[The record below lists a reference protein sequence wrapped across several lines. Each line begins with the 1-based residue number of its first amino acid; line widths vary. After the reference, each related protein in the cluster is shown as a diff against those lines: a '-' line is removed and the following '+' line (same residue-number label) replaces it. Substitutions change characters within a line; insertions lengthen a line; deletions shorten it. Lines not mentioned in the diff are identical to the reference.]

1 MSLREISSQNTRGCV
16 SVPRAIGRLCALGLL
31 STCLGAGSFALKA
44 RQPPARQSA
53 SPVTTLTPLAQEIE
67 KQRARLAS
75 DSVEERR
82 DAVARL
88 GRLGRPEGSRAASSA
103 LGDRSPIV
111 RATAARAV
119 LALPPDEAVALL
131 VPLLHDHAEF
141 VRREGAYALGET
153 HSPTAVPAL
162 LDTLEHDKSAG
173 ARGAA
178 VVALE
183 QIKDLRAVPALM
195 QVLSRQA
202 AGANP
207 FRRIKRSKATG
218 NEFVRREAA
227 RALGQIGDH
236 RAVPALVAVLSD
248 ERTDTDVRREA
259 AQALGTIGDRAA
271 IPALRAALTA
281 QDPYLSRIAYEALRK
296 IDPAEAAKPT

>member
-1 MSLREISSQNTRGCV
+1 MSLREISSRNARDCV
-16 SVPRAIGRLCALGLL
+16 SVRAIARLCALGLL
-31 STCLGAGSFALKA
+31 SMCLGAGSFAPEA

-53 SPVTTLTPLAQEIE
+53 SAVSTLTPLAQEIE

-88 GRLGRPEGSRAASSA
+88 GRMGRPDSSRAASSA
-103 LGDRSPIV
+103 LQDRSPIV

-119 LALPPDEAVALL
+119 LALPPDEAAALL
-131 VPLLHDHAEF
+131 VPLLRDRAEF

-153 HSPTAVPAL
+153 RSRTATRAL
-162 LDTLEHDKSAG
+162 LDTLEHDRSAG

-178 VVALE
+178 VVALG
-183 QIKDLRAVPALM
+183 QIKDPRAVPALT
-195 QVLSRQA
+195 QILSRHTS
-202 AGANP
+202 GANP
-207 FRRIKRSKATG
+207 FKRIKRSKATG

-227 RALGQIGDH
+227 RALGQIGDP
-236 RAVPALVAVLSD
+236 RAVPALIAALSD
-248 ERTDTDVRREA
+248 EHTDTDVRREA
-259 AQALGTIGDRAA
+259 AQALGMIGDRAA

-281 QDPYLSRIAYEALRK
+281 QDPYLSHIAYEALRK
-296 IDPAEAAKPT
+296 IDPAEASKPT